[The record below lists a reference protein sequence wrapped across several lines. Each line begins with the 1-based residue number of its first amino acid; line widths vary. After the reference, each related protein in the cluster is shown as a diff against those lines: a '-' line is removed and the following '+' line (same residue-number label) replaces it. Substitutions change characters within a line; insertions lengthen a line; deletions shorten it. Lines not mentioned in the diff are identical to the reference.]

1 MPDPNGL
8 MTPGELL
15 NQLTRGQ
22 SPAPRYDNQQTGN
35 PFDIPWESL
44 SPKVSE
50 ALRAMNARGISLYSP
65 SSILLY
71 QVITNQTAIVEAVQM
86 LMNLVGE
93 LTDAKDNEEEEI
105 SEPKP
110 EPKRRPRT
118 RRTGSSVARPKRIK
132 RSS

>member
-15 NQLTRGQ
+15 NQLTRGK
-22 SPAPRYDNQQTGN
+22 SPAPQYDNQQASN

-50 ALRAMNARGISLYSP
+50 ALRAMNARGVSLYSP
-65 SSILLY
+65 SSVLLY
-71 QVITNQTAIVEAVQM
+71 QVITNQTVIVEAVQM

-93 LTDAKDNEEEEI
+93 LTDAKENEEEEAP
-105 SEPKP
+105 EPEP
-110 EPKRRPRT
+110 EPKRKPRARRT
-118 RRTGSSVARPKRIK
+118 RPSVARPKRTK